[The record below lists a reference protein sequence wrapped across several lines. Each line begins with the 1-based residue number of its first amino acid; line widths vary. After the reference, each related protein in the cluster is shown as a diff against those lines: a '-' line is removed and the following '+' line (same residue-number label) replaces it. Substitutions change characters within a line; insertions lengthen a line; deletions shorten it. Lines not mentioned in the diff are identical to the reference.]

1 MSFVYGYLK
10 YGHKFGVS
18 GHIDSEFVVKGNGG
32 QKFVRLISN
41 NITVDPYVNIH

>member
-18 GHIDSEFVVKGNGG
+18 GHIDSEFVVKETADKN
-32 QKFVRLISN
+32 LSA
-41 NITVDPYVNIH
+41 